1 MNDLFFNV
9 VIEEGEIR
17 ILNSMIQWK
26 DDIDI
31 TINESLISY
40 ENDDVNLIG
49 KVIFK
54 IKDIEDFYS
63 SYQIK
68 KIHRKDIK
76 EIEFDFVYNLI
87 KKNINFDNVRIDNK
101 SFENIDKL
109 IDRFNS
115 KGKRV
120 LNKIIFKNFVNN
132 FFEVYAG

>member
-1 MNDLFFNV
+1 MLEFIAYLVLIYEKLHFFNV

-76 EIEFDFVYNLI
+76 EIEFDFFYNLI

-101 SFENIDKL
+101 SF
-109 IDRFNS
+109 
-115 KGKRV
+115 
-120 LNKIIFKNFVNN
+120 
-132 FFEVYAG
+132 

>member
-1 MNDLFFNV
+1 
-9 VIEEGEIR
+9 
-17 ILNSMIQWK
+17 MIQCK
-26 DDIDI
+26 DYIDI

-132 FFEVYAG
+132 FF